1 MSVLTINKL
10 TASVG
15 AEVTGLDSDLLA
27 TDDALGRA
35 VLDALE
41 DNGVLVFPGLG
52 LDPEA
57 QVAFCRRLGAI
68 DHSSDGHHPIA
79 GIYPVTLDKSKNSSA
94 DYLRATFDWHIDGCT
109 PTNDECPQKAT
120 VLSAKQVAERGG
132 ETEFANSYA
141 AYEAFSDEEKQRFG
155 ALRVVHSLE
164 ASQRRVHPDP
174 SPELVAKWRSRPT
187 HEHPLV
193 WTHRSG
199 RKSLVLGASADYLR
213 ATFDW
218 HIDGCTPTNGECP
231 QKATVLSAKQVAD
244 RGGETEFAN
253 SYAAYEAFS
262 EDEKERFGALRV
274 MHSLEASQRRVHAD
288 PSPELLA
295 KWRSRPTHEHPLVWT
310 HRSGRKSLVLGASAD
325 YVVGMGLDE
334 GRALLADLLDRAT
347 RRDLVYSH
355 RWSVGDTVIWDN
367 NGVLHR
373 AAPYDRESPR
383 EMLRTTVLGDE
394 PIQ

>member
-1 MSVLTINKL
+1 MTDMSVLTINKL

-52 LDPEA
+52 LLPEA

-68 DHSSDGHHPIA
+68 DYSSDGHHPVA

-141 AYEAFSDEEKQRFG
+141 AYEAFSDEEQQRFG

-174 SPELVAKWRSRPT
+174 SPELVTKWRSRPT

-199 RKSLVLGASADYLR
+199 RKSLVLGASADY
-213 ATFDW
+213 
-218 HIDGCTPTNGECP
+218 I
-231 QKATVLSAKQVAD
+231 
-244 RGGETEFAN
+244 
-253 SYAAYEAFS
+253 
-262 EDEKERFGALRV
+262 
-274 MHSLEASQRRVHAD
+274 
-288 PSPELLA
+288 
-295 KWRSRPTHEHPLVWT
+295 
-310 HRSGRKSLVLGASAD
+310 
-325 YVVGMGLDE
+325 VGMDLDE
-334 GRALLADLLDRAT
+334 GRALLAELLDRAT
-347 RRDLVYSH
+347 RPELVYSH

-373 AAPYDRESPR
+373 AAPYDPSSPR

>member
-1 MSVLTINKL
+1 MSLLTINKL

-15 AEVTGLDSDLLA
+15 AEVTGLDSDMLA
-27 TDDALGRA
+27 TDDALGA
-35 VLDALE
+35 AILDALE

-52 LDPEA
+52 LTPEA
-57 QVAFCRRLGAI
+57 QVAFCRRLGDI
-68 DHSSDGHHPIA
+68 DHSSDGHHPVA
-79 GIYPVTLDKSKNSSA
+79 GIYPVTLDKSKNASA

-141 AYEAFSDEEKQRFG
+141 AYEAFSDQEKQRFG

-199 RKSLVLGASADYLR
+199 RKSLVLGASADY
-213 ATFDW
+213 
-218 HIDGCTPTNGECP
+218 
-231 QKATVLSAKQVAD
+231 
-244 RGGETEFAN
+244 
-253 SYAAYEAFS
+253 
-262 EDEKERFGALRV
+262 
-274 MHSLEASQRRVHAD
+274 
-288 PSPELLA
+288 
-295 KWRSRPTHEHPLVWT
+295 
-310 HRSGRKSLVLGASAD
+310 
-325 YVVGMGLDE
+325 VVGLDLDE
-334 GRALLADLLDRAT
+334 GRALLAELLDRAT
-347 RRDLVYSH
+347 QPGLVYSH

-373 AAPYDRESPR
+373 AAPYDSSSPR